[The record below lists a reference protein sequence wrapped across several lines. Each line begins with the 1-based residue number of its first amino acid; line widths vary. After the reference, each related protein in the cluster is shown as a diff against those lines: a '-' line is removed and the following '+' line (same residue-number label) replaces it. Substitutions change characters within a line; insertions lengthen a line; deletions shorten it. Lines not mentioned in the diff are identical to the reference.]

1 MASSGSLE
9 RGTALLIGIA
19 VTALLVLLAGCNGPA
34 VERTPAGEHDPVPMP
49 DVSGLAWVAKTTF
62 LVVHDAKTPDED
74 DRPRVSLVT
83 LVPGAAPAWTP
94 LDVDWPRTG
103 PPSHDLESVARIP
116 DTSTFLLAESGNSG
130 SPHRRIF
137 VTDLEAP
144 RLTIREVAA
153 WPVQVH
159 DVEGAAVARRGEEL
173 ILVFAERAH
182 GARLTELVW
191 GRLSLD
197 PLTLRDLRRLPF
209 ENPLM
214 GRDTRA
220 VSAIEVD
227 PEGRLYVAAAYDPGD
242 EGPFRSAVW
251 QVGRFA
257 DRAEGGADIELLAEP
272 VRLATLDGL
281 KAEGLAV
288 TGRDGRGNLV
298 VGTDDEDFGGTLRWL
313 SR

>member
-1 MASSGSLE
+1 MRRCGRIPRAG
-9 RGTALLIGIA
+9 RA
-19 VTALLVLLAGCNGPA
+19 VAFLLVLLAGCNGPA
-34 VERTPAGEHDPVPMP
+34 VERTPAGGRDPAPMP
-49 DVSGLAWVAKTTF
+49 DVSGLAWVAETTF
-62 LVVHDAKTPDED
+62 LVVHDAKTPEED

-83 LVPGAAPAWTP
+83 LAPDAAPAWVP
-94 LDVDWPRTG
+94 LDVDWPETG
-103 PPSHDLESVARIP
+103 PPSHDLESIARIP

-130 SPHRRIF
+130 SSHRRIF
-137 VTDLEAP
+137 VADLEAQ

-173 ILVFAERAH
+173 VFVFAERAH

-191 GRLSLD
+191 GRLSLG
-197 PLTLRDLRRLPF
+197 PLTLRDIRRAPF

-242 EGPFRSAVW
+242 DGGPFRSAVW
-251 QVGRFA
+251 EVGRLSG
-257 DRAEGGADIELLAEP
+257 RAEGAVNVELLAEP

-288 TGRDGRGNLV
+288 TDRGNLV